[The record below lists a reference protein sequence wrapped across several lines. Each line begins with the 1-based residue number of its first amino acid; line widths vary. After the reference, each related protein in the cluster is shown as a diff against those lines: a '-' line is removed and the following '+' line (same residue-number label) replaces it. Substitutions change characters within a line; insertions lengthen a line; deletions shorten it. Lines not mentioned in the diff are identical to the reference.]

1 MSNKVK
7 KKKNNKNKKTVKKV
21 TKNKQV
27 KKVKVRKIKYGRLL
41 LVLVILFL
49 IFYLLNHLINFPI
62 KNIFIYNNTNLK
74 DQEIIELAKIE
85 NYPSIFSMTS
95 SKIENN
101 IKKNV
106 FIKSVDVKKKK
117 LKEVHIYIEENKV
130 LFYNKTSNKTILE
143 NGKEIEG
150 EYNGPVLLNYV
161 PDTIYTLLI
170 EKMKMIDN
178 DILKRVS
185 EIKYDPNNV
194 DEERFLIYM
203 NDGNYVYITLEKIEN
218 INDYIDIIKTF
229 ENKKGI
235 LYLDSGEYFQVFK
248 D

>member
-1 MSNKVK
+1 
-7 KKKNNKNKKTVKKV
+7 
-21 TKNKQV
+21 
-27 KKVKVRKIKYGRLL
+27 
-41 LVLVILFL
+41 
-49 IFYLLNHLINFPI
+49 
-62 KNIFIYNNTNLK
+62 
-74 DQEIIELAKIE
+74 
-85 NYPSIFSMTS
+85 MTS

-106 FIKSVDVKKKK
+106 FVKSVKVKKKK
-117 LKEVHIYIEENKV
+117 LKEIHIYIEENTV
-130 LFYNKTSNKTILE
+130 LFYNSVSNKTVLE
-143 NGKEIEG
+143 NGKEIKG
-150 EYNGPVLLNYV
+150 EYSGPVLINYV

-170 EKMKMIDN
+170 EKMEDID
-178 DILKRVS
+178 DGILKRIS

-218 INDYIDIIKTF
+218 INNYIDIIKTF

-235 LYLDSGEYFQVFK
+235 LYLDSGEYFQLFK